1 MMSKRLIYKP
11 LYIQI
16 FTLLL
21 LFLSFRGQ
29 SQSHTPLV
37 EHFTNSRCPACAAQN
52 GEFYRKLD
60 KYSGQVNPI
69 TYYIAVPYRTCELY
83 LASKS
88 GSDARQLLY
97 NIVGTPSAQIDGY
110 SKMQFPTDMA
120 YLDAIRLPA
129 EFSIVFL
136 ESSTQKITIKIT
148 SLKNIDTTTSLK
160 LFVALTEKNV
170 SYNAP
175 NGETNHP
182 NVFRK
187 FAEDNGTSIV
197 FPSGTVVGDAV
208 VKTFDFSYGTQWI
221 PNDFNYT
228 AFIQSPLSQQV
239 FESMRT
245 EISNVVATGVQNKM
259 SLAVDIYPV
268 PAVDRI
274 NFLIK
279 QPLECLIL
287 RNLTGE
293 IIKSWP
299 KNNLIVSDILTY
311 ELTPGIYFLEAISAD
326 NLKSATKKFIVN

>member
-1 MMSKRLIYKP
+1 MNKRLISKS
-11 LYIQI
+11 LYIQS
-16 FTLLL
+16 FTILF
-21 LFLSFRGQ
+21 LFLSFGGQ
-29 SQSHTPLV
+29 SQTHTPLV

-52 GEFYRKLD
+52 VEFYRKLD
-60 KYSGQVNPI
+60 KYKGQVNPI
-69 TYYIAVPYRTCELY
+69 SFYIAVPYRTCELY
-83 LASKS
+83 IASKS

-129 EFSIVFL
+129 EFSIEFL
-136 ESSTQKITIKIT
+136 ESSTQKITVRIT
-148 SLKNIDTTTSLK
+148 ALNNIDTTTK
-160 LFVALTEKNV
+160 LNLFIALTEKNV
-170 SYNAP
+170 SYVAP
-175 NGETNHP
+175 NGETTHL

-197 FPSGTVVGDAV
+197 FPAGTAKGEEI
-208 VKTFDFSYGTQWI
+208 VKSFDFSYVANWI

-228 AFIQSPLSQQV
+228 AFIQSPLSNQV
-239 FESMRT
+239 FESKRT
-245 EISNVVATGVQNKM
+245 EISNSVAIGFQNKM

-274 NFLIK
+274 NILIK
-279 QPLECLIL
+279 EPLESLII

-293 IIKSWP
+293 IINSWQ
-299 KNNLIVSDILTY
+299 KRNLIVSDILTY
-311 ELTPGIYFLEAISAD
+311 EMVPGIYFLEVISAD